1 MPSLYGLDKGQAV
14 EQLHSTGL
22 ELGECVEIASSEK
35 AGTVVYQSV
44 KAYSDVEPGTK
55 VYIQI
60 SDGSFGSGSSGGE
73 ETDTTGPV
81 VSAGE
86 EAVSDAALY
95 QISVPVASEVQSN
108 ELLALSENVEEVTVT
123 VTVNGVVI
131 LNVTCPKDTEE
142 ISSVY
147 QGDVRDIV
155 VLINGVQTKNFDCTD
170 VSLP

>member
-1 MPSLYGLDKGQAV
+1 M
-14 EQLHSTGL
+14 
-22 ELGECVEIASSEK
+22 
-35 AGTVVYQSV
+35 
-44 KAYSDVEPGTK
+44 
-55 VYIQI
+55 
-60 SDGSFGSGSSGGE
+60 
-73 ETDTTGPV
+73 
-81 VSAGE
+81 
-86 EAVSDAALY
+86 SDATLY

-155 VLINGVQTKNFDCTD
+155 VLINGVQTKNFDCAD

>member
-1 MPSLYGLDKGQAV
+1 M
-14 EQLHSTGL
+14 
-22 ELGECVEIASSEK
+22 
-35 AGTVVYQSV
+35 
-44 KAYSDVEPGTK
+44 
-55 VYIQI
+55 
-60 SDGSFGSGSSGGE
+60 
-73 ETDTTGPV
+73 
-81 VSAGE
+81 
-86 EAVSDAALY
+86 SDATLY